1 MSYDVFVSYSMG
13 YSSRAYE
20 LSAQLSR
27 ENVQCYL
34 DCAESG
40 FTLGDYTRN
49 LVEESR
55 VYVMLIGANSM
66 TSNYAMASVQCAAG
80 MVKPMLACL
89 ADGAKVPEELRERCT
104 FTTEASLLEDLLCLL
119 RDEEDEEEE
128 NDEEGD
134 MAAIPG
140 PSHSVSPGIAPFGS
154 LEVETT
160 PLDESAFG
168 SKVVGYEPSKS
179 KTIEYGT
186 EDEPIEEHP
195 HHSKE
200 FASFD
205 WQPLSSSADSVPAF
219 TITPAYE
226 DDTEEEEY
234 EDEYEDSYTPEEN
247 EAQTEPLYTEHRGE
261 DPIAEL
267 DRSRNEAKM
276 RELER
281 DLLTHNDSDEEEQ
294 EQTTPLDFMQ
304 KLSDFFDKNPRV
316 GIALLVFLILT
327 LLEYCS

>member
-55 VYVMLIGANSM
+55 VYVMLIGANFMS
-66 TSNYAMASVQCAAG
+66 SNYAMASVQCAAG

-89 ADGAKVPEELRERCT
+89 ADGAKVPEELRESCT
-104 FTTEASLLEDLLCLL
+104 FTTEASLLEDILCLL
-119 RDEEDEEEE
+119 RDEED
-128 NDEEGD
+128 DDVD
-134 MAAIPG
+134 MEAEPG
-140 PSHSVSPGIAPFGS
+140 SLYSATPSTAPFVP

-234 EDEYEDSYTPEEN
+234 EDEYEDSYTPEEDGV
-247 EAQTEPLYTEHRGE
+247 QIEPLYTEHRGE
-261 DPIAEL
+261 DPISEL

-281 DLLTHNDSDEEEQ
+281 DLLTHNDSDEEEL
-294 EQTTPLDFMQ
+294 EQPSPLDLMQ

-316 GIALLVFLILT
+316 GIALLIFLILT

>member
-55 VYVMLIGANSM
+55 VYVMLIGANFMS
-66 TSNYAMASVQCAAG
+66 SNYAMASVQCAAG

-104 FTTEASLLEDLLCLL
+104 FTTEASLLEDILCLL
-119 RDEEDEEEE
+119 RDEED
-128 NDEEGD
+128 DDVD
-134 MAAIPG
+134 MEAEPG
-140 PSHSVSPGIAPFGS
+140 SLYSATPSTAPFVP

-226 DDTEEEEY
+226 DDTEEE
-234 EDEYEDSYTPEEN
+234 
-247 EAQTEPLYTEHRGE
+247 
-261 DPIAEL
+261 AEL
-267 DRSRNEAKM
+267 
-276 RELER
+276 
-281 DLLTHNDSDEEEQ
+281 
-294 EQTTPLDFMQ
+294 
-304 KLSDFFDKNPRV
+304 
-316 GIALLVFLILT
+316 
-327 LLEYCS
+327 

>member
-55 VYVMLIGANSM
+55 VYVMLIGANFMS
-66 TSNYAMASVQCAAG
+66 SNYAMASVQCAAG

-104 FTTEASLLEDLLCLL
+104 FTTEASLLEDILCLL
-119 RDEEDEEEE
+119 RDEED
-128 NDEEGD
+128 DDVD
-134 MAAIPG
+134 MEAEPG
-140 PSHSVSPGIAPFGS
+140 SLYSATPSTAPFVP

-234 EDEYEDSYTPEEN
+234 EDEYEDEDSYTPEEDGV
-247 EAQTEPLYTEHRGE
+247 QIEPLYTEHRGE
-261 DPIAEL
+261 DPISEL

-281 DLLTHNDSDEEEQ
+281 DLLTHNDSDEEEL
-294 EQTTPLDFMQ
+294 EQPSPLDLMQ

>member
-55 VYVMLIGANSM
+55 VYVMLIGANFMS
-66 TSNYAMASVQCAAG
+66 SNYAMASVQCAAG

-104 FTTEASLLEDLLCLL
+104 FTTEASLLEDILCLL
-119 RDEEDEEEE
+119 RDEED
-128 NDEEGD
+128 DDVD
-134 MAAIPG
+134 MEAEPG
-140 PSHSVSPGIAPFGS
+140 SLYSATPSTAPFVP

-234 EDEYEDSYTPEEN
+234 EDEYEDEDSYTPEEDGV
-247 EAQTEPLYTEHRGE
+247 QIEPLYTEHRGE
-261 DPIAEL
+261 DPISEL

-281 DLLTHNDSDEEEQ
+281 DLLTHNDSDEEEL
-294 EQTTPLDFMQ
+294 EQPSPLDLMQ

-316 GIALLVFLILT
+316 GIALLVFLILA

>member
-55 VYVMLIGANSM
+55 VYVMLIGANFMS
-66 TSNYAMASVQCAAG
+66 SNYAMASVQCAAG

-104 FTTEASLLEDLLCLL
+104 FTTEASLLEDILCLL
-119 RDEEDEEEE
+119 RDEED
-128 NDEEGD
+128 DDVD
-134 MAAIPG
+134 MEAEPG
-140 PSHSVSPGIAPFGS
+140 SLYSATPSTAPFVP

-234 EDEYEDSYTPEEN
+234 EDEYEDSYTPEEDGV
-247 EAQTEPLYTEHRGE
+247 QIEPLYTEHRGE
-261 DPIAEL
+261 DPISEL

-281 DLLTHNDSDEEEQ
+281 DLLTHNDSDEEEL
-294 EQTTPLDFMQ
+294 EQPSPLDLMQ

-316 GIALLVFLILT
+316 GIALLIFLILT

>member
-1 MSYDVFVSYSMG
+1 MG

-20 LSAQLSR
+20 LSGQLSR

-49 LVEESR
+49 LIEESR
-55 VYVMLIGANSM
+55 VYVMLIGANFMS
-66 TSNYAMASVQCAAG
+66 SNYAMASVQCVAG
-80 MVKPMLACL
+80 MVKPMLVCL

-104 FTTEASLLEDLLCLL
+104 FTTEASLLEDILCLL
-119 RDEEDEEEE
+119 RGEEEE
-128 NDEEGD
+128 DVD
-134 MAAIPG
+134 MEAEPG
-140 PSHSVSPGIAPFGS
+140 SLYSTTPSTAPFVP

-168 SKVVGYEPSKS
+168 SKVVDYEPSKS
-179 KTIEYGT
+179 RTIEYGT
-186 EDEPIEEHP
+186 EDEPIEEDSRHP
-195 HHSKE
+195 EE
-200 FASFD
+200 FAFFD
-205 WQPLSSSADSVPAF
+205 WQPLSPSADSVPAF

-226 DDTEEEEY
+226 HDTEKEKF
-234 EDEYEDSYTPEEN
+234 EDEYEDYYTSEDNEE
-247 EAQTEPLYTEHRGE
+247 QTESLYTEHRGE

-281 DLLTHNDSDEEEQ
+281 DLLTHNDSDEEEL
-294 EQTTPLDFMQ
+294 EQPSPLDLMQ

-316 GIALLVFLILT
+316 GIALLVLLILT

>member
-49 LVEESR
+49 LIEESR
-55 VYVMLIGANSM
+55 VYVMLIGANFMS
-66 TSNYAMASVQCAAG
+66 SNYAVASMQCAAG

-119 RDEEDEEEE
+119 RDEEEEEE
-128 NDEEGD
+128 DVD
-134 MAAIPG
+134 MEAVPG
-140 PSHSVSPGIAPFGS
+140 SLYFATPSTAPFVP
-154 LEVETT
+154 LEVEATR
-160 PLDESAFG
+160 LDESAFG

-186 EDEPIEEHP
+186 EDEPIEEPP

-234 EDEYEDSYTPEEN
+234 EDEYEDEDSYTPEEDGV
-247 EAQTEPLYTEHRGE
+247 QIEPLYTEHRGE

-316 GIALLVFLILT
+316 GVALLVFLILT

>member
-1 MSYDVFVSYSMG
+1 MNYDVFVSYSMG

-49 LVEESR
+49 LIEESR
-55 VYVMLIGANSM
+55 VYVMLIGANFMS
-66 TSNYAMASVQCAAG
+66 SNYAVASMQCAAG

-119 RDEEDEEEE
+119 RDEED
-128 NDEEGD
+128 DDVD
-134 MAAIPG
+134 MEAEPG
-140 PSHSVSPGIAPFGS
+140 SLYSATPSTAPFVP

-168 SKVVGYEPSKS
+168 SKVVDYEPSKS
-179 KTIEYGT
+179 KTIEYGI

-226 DDTEEEEY
+226 HDTEKEKF
-234 EDEYEDSYTPEEN
+234 EDEYEDYYTSEDNEE
-247 EAQTEPLYTEHRGE
+247 QTESLYTEHRGE
-261 DPIAEL
+261 DPISEL

-281 DLLTHNDSDEEEQ
+281 DLLTHNDSDEEEL
-294 EQTTPLDFMQ
+294 EQPSPLDLMQ

-316 GIALLVFLILT
+316 GVALLVFLILT

>member
-55 VYVMLIGANSM
+55 VYVMLIGANFMS
-66 TSNYAMASVQCAAG
+66 SNYAMASVQCAAG

-104 FTTEASLLEDLLCLL
+104 FTTEASLLEDILCLL
-119 RDEEDEEEE
+119 RDEED
-128 NDEEGD
+128 DDVD
-134 MAAIPG
+134 MEAEPG
-140 PSHSVSPGIAPFGS
+140 SLYSATPSTAPFVP

-234 EDEYEDSYTPEEN
+234 EDEYEDSYTPEEDGV
-247 EAQTEPLYTEHRGE
+247 QIEPLYTEHRGE
-261 DPIAEL
+261 DPISEL

-281 DLLTHNDSDEEEQ
+281 DLLTHNDSDEEEL
-294 EQTTPLDFMQ
+294 EQPSPLDLMQ

-316 GIALLVFLILT
+316 RIALLIFLILT